1 MKCVVTLMT
10 PKQFKNLCF
19 SIGLTDICGI
29 TPNFYDGFRA
39 CSPHDKN
46 VCALYNP
53 KFGYRVAEVDES
65 KPFGNN
71 YGVWNLSCEDVII
84 MNKLTKLSLELK
96 NLGIKIKKLNIEK
109 DFK

>member
-1 MKCVVTLMT
+1 MT

-19 SIGLTDICGI
+19 SVGLTDIRSI
-29 TPNFYDGFRA
+29 TPNCHDGFTA

-46 VCALYNP
+46 LCALYYP

-65 KPFGNN
+65 KPFGIN
-71 YGVWNLSCEDVII
+71 YGVWYLSCEDVII
-84 MNKLTKLSLELK
+84 MNKLTKLSLEVK
-96 NLGIKIKKLNIEK
+96 NLDIKNKKLNIEK